1 MQHVHAH
8 ACVVHLKTS
17 MHVKQTHSCVIFLS
31 FSLAAPS

>member
-17 MHVKQTHSCVIFLS
+17 MHVKQTHLAVLFSCHFH
-31 FSLAAPS
+31 